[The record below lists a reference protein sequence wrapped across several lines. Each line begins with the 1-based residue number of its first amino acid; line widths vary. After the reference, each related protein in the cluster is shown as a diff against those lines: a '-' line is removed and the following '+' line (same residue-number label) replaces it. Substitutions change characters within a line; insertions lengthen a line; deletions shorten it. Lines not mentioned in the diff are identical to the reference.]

1 MSIVVPPAFFRFDS
15 CWPSLSSVS
24 QCEKKQKRGNV
35 VVAIRLLT
43 NSGILRVAWLYLVQ
57 GFQENKKELLGVC
70 LCLSLFFPSW
80 LSSSP
85 SPSLLPSL
93 AKEPKTKNP
102 ESLKRHGL
110 ETANK
115 LTLLRRGKVRSSSNR
130 LILDR
135 SYPQKE
141 RAREIKTEK

>member
-24 QCEKKQKRGNV
+24 QREKKQKRGNV

-43 NSGILRVAWLYLVQ
+43 NSGVLRVAWLYLVQ
-57 GFQENKKELLGVC
+57 GFQEKELLGVC

-80 LSSSP
+80 LSS

-115 LTLLRRGKVRSSSNR
+115 LTLLRRGKVRSSNNR

-141 RAREIKTEK
+141 RAREIKIEK